1 MKGKAHSFFAL
12 LALLLAGVLLCLTAG
27 CVGMVSDPNSDLPS
41 NAPAG
46 WEGKSLGIPMG

>member
-1 MKGKAHSFFAL
+1 MKKRSYTSLLLAL
-12 LALLLAGVLLCLTAG
+12 LALLLLGSAVG

-41 NAPAG
+41 AAPAG